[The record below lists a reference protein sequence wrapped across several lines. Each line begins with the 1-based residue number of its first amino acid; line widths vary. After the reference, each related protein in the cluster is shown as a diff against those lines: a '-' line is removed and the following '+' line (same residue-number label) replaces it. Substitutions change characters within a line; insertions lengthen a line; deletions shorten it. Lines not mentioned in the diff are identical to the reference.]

1 MVGKAVC
8 DSCSPRVNIPGR
20 GIKMQL
26 SDLLGSSTFMC
37 FFFFFLFALLG
48 AKFEPQQ

>member
-37 FFFFFLFALLG
+37 FFFFCLFALLG